1 MAVATRKVVLTD
13 RGLKA
18 LKPAPSGKRYI
29 VWDAMQPHLGVRVT
43 DKGVKSFIV
52 VKRKAGAAH
61 PDTHVLGQ
69 FPARA
74 LKAARDDAPGI
85 ISLLAQGKSPAQA
98 KAEAAREAARRRA
111 DTFATAVE
119 KFIDHEEGKG
129 LRSWRE
135 TEATLRRDFLGQV
148 PKRERKTTVRAGR
161 NVTEWV
167 TEWTDSKKPAWRDR
181 PIAEITRRDV
191 IERLD
196 EIKARRGKYAA
207 RYAHGVPAATA
218 GRFDFAP
225 IEFRRDGSMGHRSR
239 GDHIGNRL
247 PHFLRSPGRSGSHG
261 SNGGR
266 VPLVGPADRCC
277 PVGIAERAAF
287 LGEPLPGHREGFL
300 GTLGDY
306 LALTLGDDGHDAN
319 NGFVRVR

>member
-1 MAVATRKVVLTD
+1 
-13 RGLKA
+13 
-18 LKPAPSGKRYI
+18 
-29 VWDAMQPHLGVRVT
+29 MQPHLGVRVT

-148 PKRERKTTVRAGR
+148 PKCERKTTVRGGR

-167 TEWTDSKKPAWRDR
+167 TEWTDSKKPALAR
-181 PIAEITRRDV
+181 P
-191 IERLD
+191 
-196 EIKARRGKYAA
+196 
-207 RYAHGVPAATA
+207 PASGAIPF
-218 GRFDFAP
+218 GFAP
-225 IEFRRDGSMGHRSR
+225 LDVTRAREQLGYAPRAVKDALSAYVDWYRSR
-239 GDHIGNRL
+239 R
-247 PHFLRSPGRSGSHG
+247 
-261 SNGGR
+261 
-266 VPLVGPADRCC
+266 
-277 PVGIAERAAF
+277 
-287 LGEPLPGHREGFL
+287 
-300 GTLGDY
+300 
-306 LALTLGDDGHDAN
+306 
-319 NGFVRVR
+319 